1 MTRLLVVYKY
11 VGMSEWMNEEQELCR
26 LIYNHI
32 YIDHIDVSMYTHM
45 LHQAKED
52 AHVGA

>member
-1 MTRLLVVYKY
+1 
-11 VGMSEWMNEEQELCR
+11 MNEEQELCR